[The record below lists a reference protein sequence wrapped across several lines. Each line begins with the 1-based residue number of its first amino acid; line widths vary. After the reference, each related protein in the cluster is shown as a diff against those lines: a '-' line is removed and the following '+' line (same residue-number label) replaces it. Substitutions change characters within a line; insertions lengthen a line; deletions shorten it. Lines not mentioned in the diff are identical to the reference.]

1 MGCHLFLQGIFLTQ
15 GLNPCLL
22 HCRQIL
28 YHWATRE
35 AKKRLNR
42 PPFGCRPAPVMVQTT
57 DGEGASSQVRAEQ
70 AAPSLYKKLW
80 FTCHI
85 KGDLR
90 LHWGNENGSSGI
102 CIQAGTEAHQSVWAF
117 IQLIHKELQLV
128 GVALWVS
135 PRSVLRTFPLPVSP
149 FLTEAHWFGPRQLL
163 GGLSSFPSPSR
174 SPWGGGWIRTAKSC
188 IFFISLW
195 FLLASFIILVVT
207 DPEGLL
213 YQGWWGVGP

>member
-28 YHWATRE
+28 YHWATRQ

-128 GVALWVS
+128 GVALWVTPGVCS
-135 PRSVLRTFPLPVSP
+135 GHSP
-149 FLTEAHWFGPRQLL
+149 FQCPLFWQKHIGSGPGNFL
-163 GGLSSFPSPSR
+163 GVCPAFLVLQGPLEVVAESEQPRAAFSLSVSDSYWLPSS
-174 SPWGGGWIRTAKSC
+174 SW
-188 IFFISLW
+188 
-195 FLLASFIILVVT
+195 
-207 DPEGLL
+207 
-213 YQGWWGVGP
+213 